1 MDPLVESD
9 PSTRAHEI
17 LIMSPDSEHQPR
29 NQQRRKAPVVQ
40 VLIGLQRIGLAGL
53 WEVIKE
59 AESSEITDSEAR
71 LDLMMESLTE
81 LNYIPDSHEKEYRR
95 AVWRE
100 YLRSRGE
107 DYSDFLSEIQVVV
120 RGEAP
125 EEFLADL
132 EAVFAEH
139 DLTPVVSPEP
149 AAAGAP
155 SPELVID
162 GETVI
167 AGPTS
172 LQRLR
177 RAIQKQISDW

>member
-1 MDPLVESD
+1 MSADSD
-9 PSTRAHEI
+9 RQRE
-17 LIMSPDSEHQPR
+17 R
-29 NQQRRKAPVVQ
+29 QQRRKVPVVQ

-59 AESSEITDSEAR
+59 AEGSDLTEKEDL
-71 LDLMMESLTE
+71 LDLMMGALSE
-81 LNYIPDSHEKEYRR
+81 LNYIPESAKEYRR

-107 DYSDFLSEIQVVV
+107 DYQEFLSEIPVVV
-120 RGEAP
+120 RGDATKG
-125 EEFLADL
+125 FVADL
-132 EAVFAEH
+132 DVVFAEH
-139 DLTPVVSPEP
+139 DLKPVVFAEP
-149 AAAGAP
+149 AEPGAP

-162 GETVI
+162 GESVI

-172 LQRLR
+172 RQALR

>member
-1 MDPLVESD
+1 MSADSDRESE
-9 PSTRAHEI
+9 R
-17 LIMSPDSEHQPR
+17 QK
-29 NQQRRKAPVVQ
+29 QRKLPVVQ

-59 AESSEITDSEAR
+59 AESSGLTDRDEL
-71 LDLMMESLTE
+71 LDHMMAALAELKDRPESSTE
-81 LNYIPDSHEKEYRR
+81 EDRR

-107 DYSDFLSEIQVVV
+107 DYSGFLSEIQVAV
-120 RGEAP
+120 RGEA
-125 EEFLADL
+125 EKVYLADL
-132 EAVFAEH
+132 DAVFAEH
-139 DLTPVVSPEP
+139 DLKPVVSLETAEP
-149 AAAGAP
+149 GAP

-167 AGPTS
+167 AGPAS
-172 LQRLR
+172 RQRLR

>member
-1 MDPLVESD
+1 
-9 PSTRAHEI
+9 
-17 LIMSPDSEHQPR
+17 MSPDSKRRPG

-59 AESSEITDSEAR
+59 AESSEVTESEAL
-71 LDLMMESLTE
+71 LDLMMESLAD
-81 LNYIPDSHEKEYRR
+81 LNYIPDSHEREYRQ

-107 DYSDFLSEIQVVV
+107 DYGEFLSEIQVVV

-125 EEFLADL
+125 EEFIGDL

-139 DLTPVVSPEP
+139 DLMPVVSPEP
-149 AAAGAP
+149 AVSDTP

-162 GETVI
+162 GATVT

-172 LQRLR
+172 RQALK

>member
-1 MDPLVESD
+1 MSSD
-9 PSTRAHEI
+9 SDRRSDT
-17 LIMSPDSEHQPR
+17 
-29 NQQRRKAPVVQ
+29 QQRRKVPVVQ

-59 AESSEITDSEAR
+59 AERSGLADDAEL
-71 LDLMMESLTE
+71 LDRMMESLSE
-81 LNYIPDSHEKEYRR
+81 LNYIPDSHEEEYRR

-107 DYSDFLSEIQVVV
+107 DYREFLSEIQVVV
-120 RGEAP
+120 RGEAR
-125 EEFLADL
+125 EDLVADL

-139 DLTPVVSPEP
+139 DLKPVVSPEP
-149 AAAGAP
+149 AEPGAP

-172 LQRLR
+172 RQRLR

>member
-1 MDPLVESD
+1 
-9 PSTRAHEI
+9 
-17 LIMSPDSEHQPR
+17 
-29 NQQRRKAPVVQ
+29 
-40 VLIGLQRIGLAGL
+40 
-53 WEVIKE
+53 
-59 AESSEITDSEAR
+59 
-71 LDLMMESLTE
+71 MMESLSE
-81 LNYIPDSHEKEYRR
+81 LNYIPDSHEEEYRR

-107 DYSDFLSEIQVVV
+107 DYREFLSEIQVVV
-120 RGEAP
+120 RGEAR
-125 EEFLADL
+125 EDFVADL

-139 DLTPVVSPEP
+139 DLKPVVSPEP
-149 AAAGAP
+149 AEPGAP

-172 LQRLR
+172 RQRLR